1 MNLAEHLEKTEDR
14 LTKSRE
20 RLAKLQDQMN
30 AAGYKDK
37 VDFEVKEADEKRL
50 TDLVSEVETL
60 DAFVESIRKM
70 TREK

>member
-1 MNLAEHLEKTEDR
+1 VNLAEHLERTEEK

-20 RLAKLQDQMN
+20 KLAKLKDQMN

-70 TREK
+70 TLEK

>member
-37 VDFEVKEADEKRL
+37 VDFEVKEADEKKL
-50 TDLVSEVETL
+50 TDLASEVETL
-60 DAFVESIRKM
+60 DVFVESIRKM

>member
-1 MNLAEHLEKTEDR
+1 MDLAEHLEKTEDR

>member
-1 MNLAEHLEKTEDR
+1 MNLAEHLERTEEK

-20 RLAKLQDQMN
+20 KLAKLKDQMN

-70 TREK
+70 TLEK

>member
-1 MNLAEHLEKTEDR
+1 
-14 LTKSRE
+14 
-20 RLAKLQDQMN
+20 MN

>member
-1 MNLAEHLEKTEDR
+1 VDLAEHLEKTEDR